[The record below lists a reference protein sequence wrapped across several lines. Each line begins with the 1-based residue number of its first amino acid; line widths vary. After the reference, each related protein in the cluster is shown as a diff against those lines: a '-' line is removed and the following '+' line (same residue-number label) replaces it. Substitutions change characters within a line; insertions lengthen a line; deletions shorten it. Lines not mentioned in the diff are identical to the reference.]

1 MDDTTGLPRTV
12 LVGVGA
18 YPFYLARTLMQL
30 GYEPSEPD
38 EFNRLPNIF
47 TYIALVKEQ
56 RGYMALYTGFK
67 YYLPAVV
74 VKKAT
79 YNLMATAVNH
89 KMEKSDC
96 DISEFIAVCLRE
108 SALRIH
114 TTLLTYPLVTL
125 GVGYISS
132 TFFGTEEKF
141 EYTFKA
147 LYSGVLPK
155 LIIEVTMIWVSALSR
170 RLFHDAIEDEIALQI
185 ACRVPPFIVQSLL
198 YPLNVVST
206 VMADNGRSVI
216 NPRFENWTECYR
228 YLKMDNQLKRGSSF
242 FYRRN
247 YSTVHSGDR
256 YSIIKRYF

>member
-1 MDDTTGLPRTV
+1 MDDTTSLPRTV

-30 GYEPSEPD
+30 GYEPTQPD
-38 EFNRLPNIF
+38 EYGRLPNIF
-47 TYIALVKEQ
+47 TYISLVREQ
-56 RGYMALYTGFK
+56 RGYVALYTGFK
-67 YYLPAVV
+67 YYLPAILL
-74 VKKAT
+74 KKLT
-79 YNLMATAVNH
+79 YSLMSNAVSH

-96 DISEFIAVCLRE
+96 DISEFIAVCIRE
-108 SALRIH
+108 SLLRIH

-132 TFFGTEEKF
+132 TFFESKETF
-141 EYTFKA
+141 EYTVGA
-147 LYSGVLPK
+147 LYRGIVPR

-170 RLFHDAIEDEIALQI
+170 RLFSNAIEDEVALLI

-206 VMADNGRSVI
+206 VMADNGRSGV
-216 NPRFENWTECYR
+216 NPRFENWLECYR
-228 YLKMDNQLKRGSSF
+228 YLKMDNQLNRGSSF

-247 YSTVHSGDR
+247 YSTAPLNNR